1 MRASLV
7 SLLTVSEAGEAR
19 SCWGE
24 GGTCCPA
31 GAWAPLLEC
40 LQKCLQVSW
49 EPQSKALDQ
58 EEMCLGLGLNFDG
71 QPGGV
76 LAIAALTLTF
86 LSCSTSAPSLCLLA
100 QTSGAL

>member
-1 MRASLV
+1 MLPCRGLGSPPRV
-7 SLLTVSEAGEAR
+7 
-19 SCWGE
+19 
-24 GGTCCPA
+24 PA
-31 GAWAPLLEC
+31 KA
-40 LQKCLQVSW
+40 QKCLQVSW

-58 EEMCLGLGLNFDG
+58 EEMCPGLGLNFDG

>member
-58 EEMCLGLGLNFDG
+58 EEMCPGLGLNFDG
-71 QPGGV
+71 QP
-76 LAIAALTLTF
+76 LTLTF